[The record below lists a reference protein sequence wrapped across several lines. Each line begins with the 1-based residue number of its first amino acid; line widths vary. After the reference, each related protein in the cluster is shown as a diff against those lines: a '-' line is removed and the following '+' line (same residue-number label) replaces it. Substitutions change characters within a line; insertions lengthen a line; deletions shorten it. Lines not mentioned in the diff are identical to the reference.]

1 MTTKGKIQGEETIAN
16 AIALDILNSKF
27 KIPPIPANGPKLM
40 SLIKKPIDDIKVDDF
55 VKIIDSDPGLLSMI
69 LQLANSI
76 YFKGINEIYSLRS
89 AIVRVGLQ
97 ETLNF
102 ANLYFFQRML
112 PKIPEIEGFHTQEYW
127 AFSWACAN
135 AARRLGHPNLDMN
148 VNPGELYIAGL
159 LHGIGKLILAIQY
172 PFEFS
177 KCIQTAAKL
186 KLPVHSVELNEFG
199 TTNTNIASKLLG
211 IWHIPSRVCTGIEF
225 YQNPASAPE
234 KDRNF
239 AALIQF
245 AYAVA
250 SISGIGKNGDGCVTS
265 LESTWIARQPGLPL
279 FKKEIQEAVVKEIQ
293 DSLEK
298 KSESITGIAPQK
310 QETVSE
316 AQNARSQQQEIDN
329 RNKKKSMSP
338 KLKPTKANPSKTGF
352 FAWIRSL
359 FH

>member
-1 MTTKGKIQGEETIAN
+1 MTIKKTTQGEETIAN
-16 AIALDILNSKF
+16 AIALDILNSKL
-27 KIPPIPANGPKLM
+27 KIPPMPANGPKLM
-40 SLIKKPIDDIKVDDF
+40 SLIRKPIDDIQVGDF
-55 VKIIDSDPGLLSMI
+55 VEIIDSDPGLLSMI
-69 LQLANSI
+69 LQLANSV
-76 YFKGINEIYSLRS
+76 YFKGVDEIYSLRS
-89 AIVRVGLQ
+89 AIARIGLQ
-97 ETLNF
+97 ETIDA
-102 ANLYFFQRML
+102 ANLYFFRRMF
-112 PKIPEIEGFHTQEYW
+112 PKIPEIEGFQAQEYW

-135 AARRLGHPNLDMN
+135 AARRLGHPNLGMD

-177 KCIQTAAKL
+177 NCIQTAARL
-186 KLPVHSVELNEFG
+186 KLSVHAVELDEFG
-199 TTNTNIASKLLG
+199 TTDTNIASKLFG
-211 IWHIPSRVCTGIEF
+211 IWHIPSRVCTGVEF
-225 YQNPASAPE
+225 YQNPDLAPE
-234 KDRNF
+234 KDRNI

-250 SISGIGKNGDGCVTS
+250 SMSGLGKNGDGCVTS
-265 LESTWIARQPGLPL
+265 LESTWIARQSGLPL
-279 FKKEIQEAVVKEIQ
+279 SKKEVQDAVIKEIQA
-293 DSLEK
+293 SLEE

-316 AQNARSQQQEIDN
+316 S
-329 RNKKKSMSP
+329 S

>member
-1 MTTKGKIQGEETIAN
+1 MMTIEKRQGEETIAN

-27 KIPPIPANGPKLM
+27 KIPPMPANGAKLI
-40 SLIKKPIDDIKVDDF
+40 SLIRKPIDDIEVDDF

-76 YFKGINEIYSLRS
+76 YFKGVNEIYSLRS

-97 ETLNF
+97 ETINTT
-102 ANLYFFQRML
+102 NLYFFKRMF
-112 PKIPEIEGFHTQEYW
+112 PKIPEIKGFQPQEYW

-135 AARRLGHPNLDMN
+135 AARRLGHPNLEMN

-186 KLPVHSVELNEFG
+186 KLPIHTVELDEFG
-199 TTNTNIASKLLG
+199 TTDANIASKLLG
-211 IWHIPSRVCTGIEF
+211 IWHIPSRVCTSIEF
-225 YQNPASAPE
+225 YQNPDLAPE
-234 KDRNF
+234 KDRHI

-250 SISGIGKNGDGCVTS
+250 SMSGIGKNGDGCVSS
-265 LESTWIARQPGLPL
+265 LESTWIAGQSGLPL
-279 FKKEIQEAVVKEIQ
+279 SKKEIQETVVKEIQ
-293 DSLEK
+293 RSLEK

-310 QETVSE
+310 QNMVSE
-316 AQNARSQQQEIDN
+316 PKNELSQHRQIDN
-329 RNKKKSMSP
+329 IKNSMSP
-338 KLKPTKANPSKTGF
+338 KLDSTKADSSKTGF

>member
-1 MTTKGKIQGEETIAN
+1 MTAKGKRQGEETIAN

-27 KIPPIPANGPKLM
+27 KIPPMPANGPKLM
-40 SLIKKPIDDIKVDDF
+40 SLIRKPIDDIKVDDF

-69 LQLANSI
+69 FQLANSA
-76 YFKGINEIYSLRS
+76 YFKGVDEVYSLRS
-89 AIVRVGLQ
+89 AIARIGLQ
-97 ETLNF
+97 ETIDS
-102 ANLYFFQRML
+102 ANLYFFRRML
-112 PKIPEIEGFHTQEYW
+112 PKMPEIEGFQTQEYW

-135 AARRLGHPNLDMN
+135 AARRLGHPNLGMN

-177 KCIQTAAKL
+177 KCIQTAVKL
-186 KLPVHSVELNEFG
+186 NEPFHTAQLDEFG
-199 TTNTNIASKLLG
+199 TTDTNIASKLLG

-225 YQNPASAPE
+225 YQNPDLAPE
-234 KDRNF
+234 KDRNI

-250 SISGIGKNGDGCVTS
+250 SMFGIGKNGDGCVTS
-265 LESTWIARQPGLPL
+265 LESTWIAGQSGLPL
-279 FKKEIQEAVVKEIQ
+279 SKKKIQEAVVDEIQ
-293 DSLEK
+293 ASLEK

-310 QETVSE
+310 QKTIPEPE
-316 AQNARSQQQEIDN
+316 NAVFQHQDIDN
-329 RNKKKSMSP
+329 RKNSMST
-338 KLKPTKANPSKTGF
+338 KLKPTKTNSSKTGF
-352 FAWIRSL
+352 FAWIHSL